1 MSDKP
6 EMKTFEDFWPYYVKA
21 HSNKNNRRMHF
32 AGTTAAMGLVAA
44 SVLTRRWWLA
54 ALAPVVGYGC
64 AWIGHFFVEGNV
76 PATFGHPLW
85 SLQGDFVMWK
95 KTLDGSMDAEVA
107 RVLAEG
113 SASPSSTAADAPVAT
128 TEPSV
133 AASTAN

>member
-21 HSNKNNRRMHF
+21 HSSKNKRRLHF
-32 AGTTAAMGLVAA
+32 AGTSAAMGLVAA
-44 SVLTRRWWLA
+44 SVITRRWWLA

-64 AWIGHFFVEGNV
+64 AWIGHFFVEGNT

-85 SLQGDFVMWK
+85 SLQADFVMWK
-95 KTLDGSMDAEVA
+95 KTLEGAMDAEVE
-107 RVLAEG
+107 RVLAADG
-113 SASPSSTAADAPVAT
+113 ASPTTAEAAASPA
-128 TEPSV
+128 EQPV